1 MQTHAETQP
10 ATPTEATPTEA
21 VVAFFERYGAALTSP
36 DLPAVAACYAT
47 PGLIVSDE
55 RSIAIGSRAEVR
67 AAFCGVAEACQAKRL
82 VAAVP
87 TVRSAQRLT
96 SGLVL
101 AAVDWE
107 YVDNQGGAVA
117 GESNHYLLRML
128 DTGPLICVVTPAG

>member
-10 ATPTEATPTEA
+10 ATLTE
-21 VVAFFERYGAALTSP
+21 
-36 DLPAVAACYAT
+36 AACYAT

-101 AAVDWE
+101 AA
-107 YVDNQGGAVA
+107 A
-117 GESNHYLLRML
+117 G
-128 DTGPLICVVTPAG
+128 